1 MRERRTRRL
10 LAHILPALVL
20 CLLAA
25 LFASEAKLVKY
36 VHADGT
42 GGEVHAGKLY
52 RAEQPSLSLCEA
64 VRIRVGSKVISC
76 TSALLLLVAPLVLF
90 WGVLQVEPYPARVLG
105 RSLSALSPSVYLRP
119 PPLF

>member
-1 MRERRTRRL
+1 MRERHTRRL

-36 VHADGT
+36 AHADGA

-52 RAEQPSLSLCEA
+52 RAEQPSISISEA
-64 VRIRVGSKVISC
+64 VRLRVGSKVISC
-76 TSALLLLVAPLVLF
+76 SSALLLLLALPLLLL
-90 WGVLQVEPYPARVLG
+90 GVLQVEPHPARVLG
-105 RSLSALSPSVYLRP
+105 RSLCALSPSVYFRP
-119 PPLF
+119 PPRF